1 MQKIYNFSAGPS
13 TLPEYVLIKAREN
26 LLSYKNTGQSVMEMS
41 HRSNEFLEILN
52 SCETLLKDVLN
63 VPKNYK
69 VLFLQGGA
77 STQFSMIPMNLMNKN
92 NKADFILSGYWS
104 EKAFKEASKFGKTS
118 IVASS
123 KKENYKMIPKIYEE
137 NLSQNADYLH
147 FCYNNTIY
155 GTRFHK
161 IPIHKKNIPLV
172 CDISS
177 FIASEPLDISEFDLL
192 YAGAQK
198 NLGIAGLTIVILKD
212 DLPFKIND
220 FTPTMMSYK
229 THIEKNS
236 MYNTPPCFAIYIC
249 MLVLEWIKYEM
260 GGLLKIKEINHKKAN
275 LIYDYLDNSKIFNS
289 FANKQDRSTTN
300 IVFTSHN
307 KTVDENFINFAF
319 KSGLINL
326 KGHREL
332 GGMRASIYNGMPL
345 SGVKKLLEVM
355 HNYEKGV
362 NF

>member
-1 MQKIYNFSAGPS
+1 MKKIYNFSAGPS

-26 LLSYKNTGQSVMEMS
+26 LLDYKNTGQSVMEMS
-41 HRSNEFLEILN
+41 HRSKEFLEILN
-52 SCETLLKDVLN
+52 NCEELLRDVLN

-69 VLFLQGGA
+69 ILFLQGGA

-92 NKADFILSGYWS
+92 NSADFILSGSWS

-123 KKENYKMIPKIYEE
+123 KKENYRIIPKINEK
-137 NLSQNADYLH
+137 NLNPGADYLH

-177 FIASEPLDISEFDLL
+177 FIASEPLDISEFSLL

-198 NLGIAGLTIVILKD
+198 NLGIAGLTIVILKE
-212 DLPFKIND
+212 DLSFNIKDSI
-220 FTPTMMSYK
+220 PTMMSYK

-236 MYNTPPCFAIYIC
+236 MYNTPPCFAIYMC
-249 MLVLEWIKYEM
+249 SLVLEWIKYEM
-260 GGLLKIKEINHKKAN
+260 GGLFKIKEINHKKAN
-275 LIYDYLDNSKIFNS
+275 LLYDYLDDSKMFNS
-289 FANKQDRSTTN
+289 FVNKPDRSTTN
-300 IVFTSHN
+300 IVFTSKS
-307 KTVDENFINFAF
+307 KTVDEKFIDFAF
-319 KSGLINL
+319 KNGLINL
-326 KGHREL
+326 KGHREI

-345 SGVKKLLEVM
+345 SGVKKLVEVM
-355 HNYEKGV
+355 QNYERGV
-362 NF
+362 NL